1 MLQDRAARPD
11 GANDV
16 LKVSDAPGEAVDAS
30 DHQDVAGMQEFQHRA
45 QRLAALGRGAA
56 PLLRPDDLTTG
67 RLERRLLDGEVLIG
81 RAHPGIP
88 NDGHGR
94 APLSRLALLEIGKS
108 TLLRLKKCLTGL
120 TRLGPFLYVV
130 PSQVDGNRGTKLDTG
145 PKKERFSWRDSGHRN

>member
-56 PLLRPDDLTTG
+56 PLLRPDDLQPAASN
-67 RLERRLLDGEVLIG
+67 LC
-81 RAHPGIP
+81 A
-88 NDGHGR
+88 
-94 APLSRLALLEIGKS
+94 LSRPIKN
-108 TLLRLKKCLTGL
+108 RLQPSGRDW
-120 TRLGPFLYVV
+120 RL
-130 PSQVDGNRGTKLDTG
+130 
-145 PKKERFSWRDSGHRN
+145 